1 MSFWELAAHAPGDV
15 VLVDVDGTA
24 VDRTAL
30 LERVRDLEERLTGFG
45 PRSFGF
51 LLCANRVED
60 IALLLACLRRGH
72 VPLLLSADMP
82 ADQLEALATHYGPD
96 WIAGRAGPTG
106 PVRQPSRGTPAAVLH
121 PALGLLLSTSGST
134 GSPRMVRLSREAL
147 DANARSIAA
156 YLTLSG
162 DERAITSLPMNYS
175 YGLSVINSHLAAGG
189 TLVLN
194 NNSVMS
200 REFLQRLEDHRV
212 TSLAGVPSMY
222 QMLART
228 GFFKRPAPALRTLTQ
243 AGGKLDDRMTR
254 LVAEAAEANGLRF
267 FVMYGQT
274 EASARISFV
283 PPERLA
289 EKIGSIG
296 IAIPGGRLEVAPDS
310 GELIYEGP
318 NVMLG
323 YAQHPADLA
332 LGDELGG
339 RLATGDLGR
348 VDEDGFFYITGRLK
362 RFVKISGNRIG
373 LDEVEQA
380 LQTHLPGPVS
390 VGGKDDGLVVWIE
403 SDDDAAID
411 AARTF
416 LRDQFM
422 IHHSMVKL
430 RLVNHLPLL
439 PTGKKDYSPLLSSQ

>member
-243 AGGKLDDRMTR
+243 AGGKLDDRADDGGGR
-254 LVAEAAEANGLRF
+254 RVHGLISSVIAAEAG
-267 FVMYGQT
+267 
-274 EASARISFV
+274 SA
-283 PPERLA
+283 
-289 EKIGSIG
+289 
-296 IAIPGGRLEVAPDS
+296 
-310 GELIYEGP
+310 
-318 NVMLG
+318 
-323 YAQHPADLA
+323 
-332 LGDELGG
+332 
-339 RLATGDLGR
+339 
-348 VDEDGFFYITGRLK
+348 
-362 RFVKISGNRIG
+362 
-373 LDEVEQA
+373 
-380 LQTHLPGPVS
+380 
-390 VGGKDDGLVVWIE
+390 
-403 SDDDAAID
+403 
-411 AARTF
+411 
-416 LRDQFM
+416 
-422 IHHSMVKL
+422 
-430 RLVNHLPLL
+430 
-439 PTGKKDYSPLLSSQ
+439 

>member
-1 MSFWELAAHAPGDV
+1 MSYWTLTAHAPGDL
-15 VLVDVDGTA
+15 VLVDTDGTPI
-24 VDRTAL
+24 DREAL
-30 LERVRDLEERLTGFG
+30 LARVGAHEDRLARFG
-45 PRSFGF
+45 SRSFGF
-51 LLCANRVED
+51 LSCANRVED
-60 IALLLACLRRGH
+60 IALMLACLRLGH
-72 VPLLLSADMP
+72 VPLLLAADMP
-82 ADQLEALATHYGPD
+82 ADQFKALVAHYGPD
-96 WIAGRAGPTG
+96 WIAGRDGQTG
-106 PVRQPSRGTPAAVLH
+106 PVPSSARTAARVTLH

-134 GSPRMVRLSREAL
+134 GSPRLVRLSREAL
-147 DANARSIAA
+147 QANAASIAD
-156 YLTLSG
+156 YLALSR

-189 TLVLN
+189 SLVLN
-194 NNSVMS
+194 NDSVIS
-200 REFLQRLEDHRV
+200 REFLQRLQDHRA
-212 TSLAGVPSMY
+212 TSLAGVPYVY

-228 GFFKRPAPALRTLTQ
+228 GFFKQPAPSLRTLTQ

-254 LVAEAAEANGLRF
+254 LVAEAAEAAGLRF

-274 EASARISFV
+274 EACARISYV
-283 PPERLA
+283 PPERLGT
-289 EKIGSIG
+289 KIGSIG
-296 IAIPGGRLEVAPDS
+296 IAIPGGALSVAPDS
-310 GELIYEGP
+310 GELVYEGP

-323 YAQHPADLA
+323 YAEHPADLA

-362 RFVKISGNRIG
+362 RFIKVSGNRIG

-380 LQTHLPGPVS
+380 LHMHLQGPVS

-403 SDDDAAID
+403 SGDAAQID
-411 AARTF
+411 SARTY

-430 RLVNHLPLL
+430 RLVDHLPLL

>member
-1 MSFWELAAHAPGDV
+1 MSFWELPAHGPEDTVLIDADGAAIA
-15 VLVDVDGTA
+15 
-24 VDRTAL
+24 REAL
-30 LERVRDLEERLTGFG
+30 LERVRTLEDRLAGFRH
-45 PRSFGF
+45 RSFGF

-72 VPLLLSADMP
+72 VPLLLAADMP
-82 ADQLEALATHYGPD
+82 KDQLEELIAHYGPD
-96 WIAGRAGPTG
+96 WITGRDGLAGPL
-106 PVRQPSRGTPAAVLH
+106 PLPAMPPATLH

-134 GSPRMVRLSREAL
+134 GSPRLVRLSREAL
-147 DANARSIAA
+147 QANAASISD
-156 YLTLSG
+156 YLALSP

-175 YGLSVINSHLAAGG
+175 YGLSIINSHLLTGG

-194 NNSVMS
+194 NDRVIS
-200 REFLQRLEDHRV
+200 REFLQRLQVQRV
-212 TSLAGVPSMY
+212 TSLAGVPYVY
-222 QMLART
+222 QMLLRT
-228 GFFKRPAPALRTLTQ
+228 GFFKQPVPSLRTLTQ

-254 LVAEAAEANGLRF
+254 LVAEAAEAIGLRF

-274 EASARISFV
+274 EACARISYV
-283 PPERLA
+283 PPERLS

-296 IAIPGGRLEVAPDS
+296 IAIPGGTLSVAPDS

-323 YAQHPADLA
+323 YAERPADLA

-339 RLATGDLGR
+339 RLATGDLGHA
-348 VDEDGFFYITGRLK
+348 DADGFFYVTGRLK
-362 RFVKISGNRIG
+362 RFVKIGGNRIG

-380 LQTHLPGPVS
+380 LQGYLHAPVS

-403 SDDDAAID
+403 SDSAVMIET
-411 AARTF
+411 ARTY
-416 LRDQFM
+416 LRSHFT
-422 IHHSMVKL
+422 IHHSMVKIK
-430 RLVNHLPLL
+430 LVDDLPLL